1 LKAENDVTKADKG
14 TPLAQI
20 ASPRVLR
27 DAYHKPASSTLVL
40 AIILGSQLMLILDSS
55 VVITALPKIHFAL
68 GFSAAGLSWVQNGY
82 TLAFGGLLL
91 LGARAGD
98 VFGRRRVFMA
108 GIALFTVASLFGGLA
123 QSASWLLVARA
134 LQGSAAAV
142 AAPATLALLAARFK
156 EGRQR
161 TRAVALYSG
170 VSGGGGSVGLVV
182 GGMLTSWVSWRWV
195 LFINVPI
202 GVAVL
207 VLAPRAL
214 AETPRSPGR
223 FDLPGALTSTVGM
236 EALVYGIVRAGTAGW
251 SDPITIAWLIG
262 GVVLVGAFV
271 FIELLAEQPITPLR
285 LFASRERTGA
295 YLGRG
300 LVFGGLF
307 SIFFFITQFLQG
319 VYGYSPLR
327 AGLAFLPMTLV
338 MFAMVHI
345 VPSLAPKLGMPR
357 LLIGSLATALAGA
370 VWMSRISKGT
380 HYFPQVA
387 VPLVLLGI
395 GVGTTTIPLTSSGIA
410 RVLPQDAG
418 AASGVVTTAQQV
430 GGSLCLGVLV
440 TVFTAASASAA
451 RHLPVGT
458 TAQLAA
464 KTELAHGTAMAVT
477 GSAVLLALA
486 LVIVAV
492 VIARSPAPAGAGASA
507 PR

>member
-1 LKAENDVTKADKG
+1 
-14 TPLAQI
+14 
-20 ASPRVLR
+20 
-27 DAYHKPASSTLVL
+27 
-40 AIILGSQLMLILDSS
+40 
-55 VVITALPKIHFAL
+55 
-68 GFSAAGLSWVQNGY
+68 
-82 TLAFGGLLL
+82 
-91 LGARAGD
+91 
-98 VFGRRRVFMA
+98 
-108 GIALFTVASLFGGLA
+108 
-123 QSASWLLVARA
+123 
-134 LQGSAAAV
+134 
-142 AAPATLALLAARFK
+142 
-156 EGRQR
+156 
-161 TRAVALYSG
+161 
-170 VSGGGGSVGLVV
+170 
-182 GGMLTSWVSWRWV
+182 VSWRWV

-236 EALVYGIVRAGTAGW
+236 GALVYGIVRAGTAGW
-251 SDPITIAWLIG
+251 SDPITIAWPIG

-271 FIELLAEQPITPLR
+271 FIELRAEQPITPLR
-285 LFASRERTGA
+285 LFASRERSGA

-327 AGLAFLPMTLV
+327 AGLAFLPMTLG
-338 MFAMVHI
+338 MFAMVHV
-345 VPSLAPKLGMPR
+345 VPRLAPKLGMAR
-357 LLIGSLATALAGA
+357 LLVGSLATALAGA
-370 VWMSRISKGT
+370 AWMSRISEGT

-395 GVGTTTIPLTSSGIA
+395 GVGIATIPLTSSGIA
-410 RVLPQDAG
+410 GVLPQDAG

-440 TVFTAASASAA
+440 TLFTAASASAA
-451 RHLPVGT
+451 RHLPVAT

-464 KTELAHGTAMAVT
+464 KTELAHGTATAVT
-477 GSAVLLALA
+477 ASAVLLALA

-492 VIARSPAPAGAGASA
+492 VITRSPAPAGPGASA